1 MIVDQESIILYTVVM
16 IVAGIAAVIIMDKYD
31 K

>member
-16 IVAGIAAVIIMDKYD
+16 AIAGIIATLILDKYD